1 MSFDIKYMHR
11 CLQLAEFGAGNVSPN
26 PMVGAVLVCQDH
38 IIGEGYHQRFGHA
51 HAEPNAINSVRDY
64 ELLQKSTLY
73 VNLEPCSHYGK
84 TPPCAELIIKSNI
97 PRVIIGTLDPNPKV
111 AGRGVKLLLDA
122 GIEVVLGVLENECRT
137 LNKRFFIF
145 HEQKRPFV
153 LLKWAQTKDGFIDI
167 KRSDVSEKPL
177 QISNEITRQ
186 LTHKIRSENQAI
198 LVSTN
203 TVLLDN
209 PTLTVRFWTG
219 KNPIRIVIDRTN
231 KIPDNYNV
239 MNGLVQ
245 TLFFS
250 NKEKLEKNNVEYC
263 VIPFN
268 DNTLRVILNEL
279 YKRNINSVLVEG
291 GAKVLNSFIESGLWD
306 EANVEVSEQRINDG
320 VAAPKL
326 SEMPL
331 QCKIYNKHQW
341 LYFQNSTKLSLTKGV

>member
-11 CLQLAEFGAGNVSPN
+11 CLQLAQFGVGNVSPN
-26 PMVGAVLVCQDH
+26 PMVGAVLVYQDQ

-51 HAEPNAINSVRDY
+51 HAEPNAINSVRDL

-122 GIEVVLGVLENECRT
+122 GIEVIVGVLENECRT

-198 LVSTN
+198 MVSTN

-231 KIPDNYNV
+231 RIPDNYNV
-239 MNGLVQ
+239 KSGLVQ
-245 TLFFS
+245 TLIFS
-250 NKEKLEKNNVEYC
+250 NYEKLDKNNVDYC
-263 VIPFN
+263 IIPFK
-268 DNTLRVILNEL
+268 DNVLELILHEL

-291 GAKVLNSFIESGLWD
+291 GAKLLNSFIDSGSWD
-306 EANVEVSEQRINDG
+306 EANVEVSEQRIIDG

-326 SEMPL
+326 NELPF
-331 QCKIYNKHQW
+331 QCEIFNNHQW
-341 LYFQNSTKLSLTKGV
+341 LCFQNTDKLFIN